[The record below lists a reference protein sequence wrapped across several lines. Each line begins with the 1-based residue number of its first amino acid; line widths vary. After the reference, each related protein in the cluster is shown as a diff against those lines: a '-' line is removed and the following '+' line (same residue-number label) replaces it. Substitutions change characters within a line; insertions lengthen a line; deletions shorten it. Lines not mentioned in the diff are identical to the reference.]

1 MKNRLLAK
9 SLAGLTA
16 GAMLAG
22 SMPVTA
28 FAVTG
33 EQVAADGTYTAE
45 AAVVNDEAIT
55 EGDEWENY
63 NVTVTVTVADGLIA
77 SIGTTDAT
85 EGSASYL
92 AKAVSKKKGI
102 NTLLAGQPATAAA
115 VEGWEAVSGA
125 TIASNAMKAAVLE
138 ALAGAPEAAAEPQKV
153 CAYVLM
159 NIPYDKFY
167 EAEGVSGVEAV
178 TSATVKTFNQ
188 NMAAGSYHDCYTTED
203 ASNAEILGV
212 TYPVYVEDVTL
223 LEGFTEVTDDSAA
236 TITVAAGKSS
246 LTTKGVTGRDVLFAS
261 PSYSY
266 YVLADEPSAYK
277 VMTASDGAVS
287 FGAVQ
292 AAAVSGEADAELTY
306 GGHYTDIT
314 LSVDAPEVT
323 DTAKV
328 NAVTMTMDDGSE
340 YALRH
345 VLHVWRK
352 TELGW
357 NYADWDLGGRT
368 IKSLTY
374 YLEDNGAFSVVTYP
388 LDIAVKLAPKEVGAS
403 FAGNASMSVTGLP
416 ENIENPAATVKSKV
430 GRGQTPVV
438 LAENVPVTDG
448 TIALDASPEIG
459 TTYTVTVTSDNYAD
473 MKAEAEYNLYVLM
486 NIPYEKFYENEISDG
501 DHAVDTVSSATGAKT
516 QMYNMFPGTF
526 RGETGKIEGVT
537 YPVKVPADVDLS
549 AYTKVTDEDTARA
562 EWSAHGQPAGQDL
575 TGSECLFMKGA
586 YAWYALAAEP
596 AAYKELTVGADGSFT
611 FGTSTAAVNAAD
623 GVTASIASS
632 SGYGDYQ
639 LTIDGLDYQRI
650 LGIVANTA
658 ERSYA
663 FRHLE
668 NIWRGGM
675 QVAWTTGFTT
685 SEHHGND
692 LSYMADYYKDIMGQ
706 TITSLTV
713 YGVDADGNYVTDNY
727 DIEDLYVA
735 KKTAAKVTAED
746 IMDTDTALPVA
757 VTDDAEG
764 VYTVYTVDDA
774 AVTVADGKAD
784 VSALGLTP
792 GSHTVKVVDAAGEY
806 APISSSFTVTTATMP
821 AAYDEASVSLVAA
834 EGATA
839 EEFAAYLKNITKVS
853 VNGNNYNA
861 SGRGAVKVIGDDG
874 AIDQEKLSYGANDLV
889 VTSTGYPEL
898 AFEAMKLFPDVQ
910 DSGKW
915 YYNSVYWAAGKGV
928 TSGYGDGNFRP
939 EEKLTRAQTVAF
951 LYKMA
956 GSPAVEETEI
966 SFSDVKD
973 TDWFAGAVKWAVAN
987 KITSGYGEGTFSP
1000 NAHCTRAMIVTFI
1013 SNYAENIEGLDT
1025 TAKAKADFSDVKDG
1039 DWFRNAV
1046 DWAVENKITSGY
1058 GEGTFSPNT
1067 VCNRAMMVSFLG
1079 NLDKVLTGIKG

>member
-1 MKNRLLAK
+1 
-9 SLAGLTA
+9 
-16 GAMLAG
+16 MLAG

-501 DHAVDTVSSATGAKT
+501 DHAVDAVSSATADMKT
-516 QMYNMFPGTF
+516 HNFSLFAGTY
-526 RGETGKIEGVT
+526 REESANAISGIT
-537 YPVKVPADVDLS
+537 YPVKVTAGVDLS
-549 AYTKVTDEDTARA
+549 AYTVVTDETTGTASWA
-562 EWSAHGQPAGQDL
+562 VHGTANSHEL
-575 TGSECLFMKGA
+575 SGSDCLFNCGDYA
-586 YAWYALAAEP
+586 YYVLAEEP
-596 AAYKELTVGADGSFT
+596 AAYKELTAGEDGTLSFAHVDFKYPGGEANALEDISFT
-611 FGTSTAAVNAAD
+611 AEPGKTTAIIGSTGSGKSTLVNLIPRLYDVTGGSITLD
-623 GVTASIASS
+623 GVDIRERSLKDLRDEIGFVPQKAVLFSGTIASNLRFGKRDAS
-632 SGYGDYQ
+632 KEELQWAAKIAQAEDFIEAKEEKYESEIAQGGSNVSGGQKQRLAIARALAKDAKVYVFD
-639 LTIDGLDYQRI
+639 DSFSALDLKTDAALRRALEENMKDAVVIIVAQRI
-650 LGIVANTA
+650 STVLHADQILVLDDGKIVGKGTHEELLRSCEVYEQIARSQMSAKELGLK
-658 ERSYA
+658 E
-663 FRHLE
+663 
-668 NIWRGGM
+668 
-675 QVAWTTGFTT
+675 
-685 SEHHGND
+685 
-692 LSYMADYYKDIMGQ
+692 
-706 TITSLTV
+706 ITE
-713 YGVDADGNYVTDNY
+713 TDNGEKNQ
-727 DIEDLYVA
+727 EDNRRDNIG
-735 KKTAAKVTAED
+735 K
-746 IMDTDTALPVA
+746 
-757 VTDDAEG
+757 EG
-764 VYTVYTVDDA
+764 
-774 AVTVADGKAD
+774 GR
-784 VSALGLTP
+784 
-792 GSHTVKVVDAAGEY
+792 
-806 APISSSFTVTTATMP
+806 
-821 AAYDEASVSLVAA
+821 DE
-834 EGATA
+834 
-839 EEFAAYLKNITKVS
+839 
-853 VNGNNYNA
+853 
-861 SGRGAVKVIGDDG
+861 
-874 AIDQEKLSYGANDLV
+874 Q
-889 VTSTGYPEL
+889 
-898 AFEAMKLFPDVQ
+898 
-910 DSGKW
+910 
-915 YYNSVYWAAGKGV
+915 
-928 TSGYGDGNFRP
+928 
-939 EEKLTRAQTVAF
+939 
-951 LYKMA
+951 
-956 GSPAVEETEI
+956 
-966 SFSDVKD
+966 
-973 TDWFAGAVKWAVAN
+973 
-987 KITSGYGEGTFSP
+987 
-1000 NAHCTRAMIVTFI
+1000 
-1013 SNYAENIEGLDT
+1013 
-1025 TAKAKADFSDVKDG
+1025 
-1039 DWFRNAV
+1039 
-1046 DWAVENKITSGY
+1046 
-1058 GEGTFSPNT
+1058 
-1067 VCNRAMMVSFLG
+1067 
-1079 NLDKVLTGIKG
+1079 

>member
-1 MKNRLLAK
+1 MKNKLLTK

-45 AAVVNDEAIT
+45 AAVVNDPEIT
-55 EGDEWENY
+55 DGDDWENY
-63 NVTVTVTVADGLIA
+63 DVTVTVTVTDGLIS
-77 SIGTTDAT
+77 SIGTSEATD
-85 EGSASYL
+85 ESSSYL
-92 AKAVSKKKGI
+92 KKAVSNKKGI
-102 NTLLAGQPATAAA
+102 NTLLQGQPATAEA

-125 TIASNAMKAAVLE
+125 TIVSNAVKAA
-138 ALAGAPEAAAEPQKV
+138 ALQALQGAEEAATEPQAV
-153 CAYVLM
+153 GAYVLM

-167 EAEGVSGVEAV
+167 EAEGVSGVDAV

-212 TYPVYVEDVTL
+212 TYPVYVEDTTL
-223 LEGFTEVTDDSAA
+223 LEGFTEITDDSAA

-246 LTTKGVTGRDVLFAS
+246 LTTKDVTGRDVLFAS

-277 VMTASDGAVS
+277 VMTAAEGAVS

-374 YLEDNGAFSVVTYP
+374 YLEDNGVFSVVTYP
-388 LDIAVKLAPKEVGAS
+388 LDIAVKMAPAEFGAS
-403 FAGNASMSVTGLP
+403 FAGNTGMNLIGLP
-416 ENIENPAATVKSKV
+416 EDIENPVAAVKSKV
-430 GRGQTPVV
+430 GRGQTPVI

-448 TIALDASPEIG
+448 AIALDASPEIG
-459 TTYTVTVTSDNYAD
+459 TTYTVTVTSGNYAD
-473 MKAEAEYNLYVLM
+473 MSAEAEYNLYVLM
-486 NIPYEKFYENEISDG
+486 NIPYEKFYESEINDG
-501 DHAVDTVSSATGAKT
+501 DHAVDAVSSATGAKT

-575 TGSECLFMKGA
+575 AGSECLFVKGA

-623 GVTASIASS
+623 GVTAELATS

-639 LTIDGLDYQRI
+639 LTIEGLDYQRI
-650 LGIVANTA
+650 LGIAANTA

-675 QVAWTTGFTT
+675 QVAFTAGITTT
-685 SEHHGND
+685 ERHGND
-692 LSYMADYYKDIMGQ
+692 ISGMADYYKDIMGQ

-774 AVTVADGKAD
+774 AVTAADGKAD

-806 APISSSFTVTTATMP
+806 APISGSFMVTTASMP
-821 AAYDEASVSLVAA
+821 AAYDDAAVSLVAA
-834 EGATA
+834 EGAT
-839 EEFAAYLKNITKVS
+839 EEAFAAYLKNITKVS
-853 VNGNNYNA
+853 VNGTNYNA
-861 SGRGAVKVIGDDG
+861 SGRDAVKVIGEDG
-874 AIDQEKLSYGANDLV
+874 AIDQSKLSYGANELA

-898 AFEAMKLFPDVQ
+898 AFEALKLFPDVQ

-928 TSGYGDGNFRP
+928 TSGYGDGYFRP

-987 KITSGYGEGTFSP
+987 KITAGYGEGTFSP
-1000 NAHCTRAMIVTFI
+1000 NVHCTRAMIVTFI
-1013 SNYAENIEGLDT
+1013 SNYAKNIEGLDV

-1079 NLDKVLTGIKG
+1079 NLDKVITGI

>member
-63 NVTVTVTVADGLIA
+63 NVTVTVNVADGLIA
-77 SIGTTDAT
+77 SIGTTDSTDESAT
-85 EGSASYL
+85 YL

-125 TIASNAMKAAVLE
+125 TIASNAVKAAVLE
-138 ALAGAPEAAAEPQKV
+138 ALAGAPEA
-153 CAYVLM
+153 
-159 NIPYDKFY
+159 
-167 EAEGVSGVEAV
+167 V
-178 TSATVKTFNQ
+178 T
-188 NMAAGSYHDCYTTED
+188 E
-203 ASNAEILGV
+203 
-212 TYPVYVEDVTL
+212 
-223 LEGFTEVTDDSAA
+223 
-236 TITVAAGKSS
+236 
-246 LTTKGVTGRDVLFAS
+246 
-261 PSYSY
+261 
-266 YVLADEPSAYK
+266 
-277 VMTASDGAVS
+277 
-287 FGAVQ
+287 
-292 AAAVSGEADAELTY
+292 
-306 GGHYTDIT
+306 
-314 LSVDAPEVT
+314 PEVT
-323 DTAKV
+323 Y
-328 NAVTMTMDDGSE
+328 S
-340 YALRH
+340 
-345 VLHVWRK
+345 
-352 TELGW
+352 
-357 NYADWDLGGRT
+357 
-368 IKSLTY
+368 
-374 YLEDNGAFSVVTYP
+374 
-388 LDIAVKLAPKEVGAS
+388 
-403 FAGNASMSVTGLP
+403 
-416 ENIENPAATVKSKV
+416 
-430 GRGQTPVV
+430 
-438 LAENVPVTDG
+438 
-448 TIALDASPEIG
+448 
-459 TTYTVTVTSDNYAD
+459 
-473 MKAEAEYNLYVLM
+473 YVLM

-501 DHAVDTVSSATGAKT
+501 DHAVDAVSSATGAKT

-537 YPVKVPADVDLS
+537 YPVKVPSDVDLS

-575 TGSECLFMKGA
+575 AGSECLFMKGA

-611 FGTSTAAVNAAD
+611 FGASTAAVNAAD
-623 GVTASIASS
+623 GVTAELASS

-639 LTIDGLDYQRI
+639 LTIEGLDYQRI

-685 SEHHGND
+685 SERHGND

-735 KKTAAKVTAED
+735 KKTAAKVAAED
-746 IMDTDTALPVA
+746 ITDTDTALPVT

-774 AVTVADGKAD
+774 AVTAADGKAD

-792 GSHTVKVVDAAGEY
+792 GTHTVKVVDAAGEY
-806 APISSSFTVTTATMP
+806 APISGSFMVTTASMP
-821 AAYDEASVSLVAA
+821 AAYDDASVSLVPA
-834 EGATA
+834 EGVTA
-839 EEFAAYLKNITKVS
+839 DAFAAYLKNITAVS
-853 VNGNNYNA
+853 VNGTNYSA

-874 AIDQEKLSYGANDLV
+874 AIDQEKLSYGANELA
-889 VTSTGYPEL
+889 VTATGYPEL
-898 AFEAMKLFPDVQ
+898 AFTAIKLFTDVT
-910 DSGKW
+910 DPEAW
-915 YYNSVYWAAGKGV
+915 YYDAVYWAASEG
-928 TSGYGDGNFRP
+928 
-939 EEKLTRAQTVAF
+939 
-951 LYKMA
+951 
-956 GSPAVEETEI
+956 
-966 SFSDVKD
+966 
-973 TDWFAGAVKWAVAN
+973 
-987 KITSGYGEGTFSP
+987 ITSGYGEGTFQP
-1000 NAHCTRAMIVTFI
+1000 KANLTRAQTVMFLYKMAGQPDVSDVELT
-1013 SNYAENIEGLDT
+1013 
-1025 TAKAKADFSDVKDG
+1025 FSDVAADAWYA
-1039 DWFRNAV
+1039 DAV
-1046 DWAVENKITSGY
+1046 KWAVANEITTGY
-1058 GEGTFSPNT
+1058 GEGTFQPSVTCKRSMIVTFIKRYAEKIAGTYTAPAEEASFSDVAADAWYKESVDWAVANEITTGYGEGTFQPN
-1067 VCNRAMMVSFLG
+1067 VICNRAMMVTFLQRLSALG
-1079 NLDKVLTGIKG
+1079 RKA

>member
-9 SLAGLTA
+9 SLAVLTA

-63 NVTVTVTVADGLIA
+63 NVTVTVIVENGQIA
-77 SIGTTDAT
+77 SIGTTDSTDESAT
-85 EGSASYL
+85 YL

-125 TIASNAMKAAVLE
+125 TIASNAVKAAVLE
-138 ALAGAPEAAAEPQKV
+138 ALAGAPE
-153 CAYVLM
+153 
-159 NIPYDKFY
+159 
-167 EAEGVSGVEAV
+167 VSSE
-178 TSATVKTFNQ
+178 
-188 NMAAGSYHDCYTTED
+188 
-203 ASNAEILGV
+203 
-212 TYPVYVEDVTL
+212 
-223 LEGFTEVTDDSAA
+223 
-236 TITVAAGKSS
+236 
-246 LTTKGVTGRDVLFAS
+246 
-261 PSYSY
+261 
-266 YVLADEPSAYK
+266 
-277 VMTASDGAVS
+277 
-287 FGAVQ
+287 
-292 AAAVSGEADAELTY
+292 
-306 GGHYTDIT
+306 
-314 LSVDAPEVT
+314 PEVT
-323 DTAKV
+323 Y
-328 NAVTMTMDDGSE
+328 S
-340 YALRH
+340 
-345 VLHVWRK
+345 
-352 TELGW
+352 
-357 NYADWDLGGRT
+357 
-368 IKSLTY
+368 
-374 YLEDNGAFSVVTYP
+374 
-388 LDIAVKLAPKEVGAS
+388 
-403 FAGNASMSVTGLP
+403 
-416 ENIENPAATVKSKV
+416 
-430 GRGQTPVV
+430 
-438 LAENVPVTDG
+438 
-448 TIALDASPEIG
+448 
-459 TTYTVTVTSDNYAD
+459 
-473 MKAEAEYNLYVLM
+473 YVLM

-562 EWSAHGQPAGQDL
+562 EWSAHGQSAGQDL
-575 TGSECLFMKGA
+575 AGSECLFMKGA

-611 FGTSTAAVNAAD
+611 FGASTAAVNAAD
-623 GVTASIASS
+623 GITAEIASS

-639 LTIDGLDYQRI
+639 LTIEGLDYQRI

-685 SEHHGND
+685 SERHGND

-735 KKTAAKVTAED
+735 KKTAAAVTTED
-746 IMDTDTALPVA
+746 IMDTDAALSVA

-806 APISSSFTVTTATMP
+806 APISGSFTVTTASMP
-821 AAYDEASVSLVAA
+821 AAYDEAAVSLVAA
-834 EGATA
+834 EGVT
-839 EEFAAYLKNITKVS
+839 EEAFAAYLKNITKVS
-853 VNGNNYNA
+853 VNGTNYNA

-874 AIDQEKLSYGANDLV
+874 AIDQSKLSYGANELA
-889 VTSTGYPEL
+889 VTATGYPEL
-898 AFEAMKLFPDVQ
+898 AFEALKLFPDVQ

-939 EEKLTRAQTVAF
+939 EAKLTRAQTVAF

-956 GSPAVEETEI
+956 GSPAVEEAEI

-973 TDWFAGAVKWAVAN
+973 TDWFADAVKWAVAN

-1013 SNYAENIEGLDT
+1013 RNYAENIEKMDVAPT
-1025 TAKAKADFSDVKDG
+1025 TESSFSDVKDG
-1039 DWFRNAV
+1039 DWFKASV
-1046 DWAVENKITSGY
+1046 DWAVANKITSGY
-1058 GEGTFSPNT
+1058 GEGTFKPGF

-1079 NLDKVLTGIKG
+1079 NLDKVITGI